1 MQLLTI
7 DSGIAH
13 QIVKTPLLLRSFCFV
28 VLDRCILEFRCVLGY
43 FLCSARYSLGEE
55 PTISE
60 KFLLKLDIER
70 KPHS

>member
-13 QIVKTPLLLRSFCFV
+13 QIVKTPHLLRRFCFV
-28 VLDRCILEFRCVLGY
+28 VLAFRCVLGY
-43 FLCSARYSLGEE
+43 FLYSARYSLGEE